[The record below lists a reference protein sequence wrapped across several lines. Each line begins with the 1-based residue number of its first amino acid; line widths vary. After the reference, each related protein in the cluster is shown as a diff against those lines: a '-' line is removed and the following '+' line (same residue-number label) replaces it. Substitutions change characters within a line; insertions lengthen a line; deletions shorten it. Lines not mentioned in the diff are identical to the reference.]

1 MKTPQV
7 PHGVLDPKTGKEI
20 TTPLGL
26 PRTGLVN
33 QLIEASHQTE
43 KFVDYIEDFYGK
55 ESGIYDLGAT
65 RADCKE
71 ACLIYLVA
79 LATNGE
85 KLGTWGDGDTVDR
98 ERVRLVL
105 EEVLNCKEKGG

>member
-1 MKTPQV
+1 MK
-7 PHGVLDPKTGKEI
+7 I
-20 TTPLGL
+20 
-26 PRTGLVN
+26 N
-33 QLIEASHQTE
+33 QLIEAAHETV

-65 RADCKE
+65 REDCKE

-79 LATNGE
+79 LAANRE

-98 ERVRLVL
+98 ERVRVVL
-105 EEVLNCKEKGG
+105 EEVLNCKEKGE